1 MSRRC
6 DGSARE
12 LLAQAENTDEEA
24 GGENAREFLRYLL
37 ATGPMRAADVFRD
50 GEAHGYSKR
59 QMQRARAAI
68 GARIEKAGM
77 REGWEWSLPKMPPAP
92 EEPKIPNKII
102 WHLRHLRLDT
112 GGFVADKRA
121 LREPQTYDGQTLS
134 LVPTPLSPTR

>member
-1 MSRRC
+1 
-6 DGSARE
+6 
-12 LLAQAENTDEEA
+12 LAQAENTDEEA

-37 ATGPMRAADVFRD
+37 AIGPMRAADVFRD

-92 EEPKIPNKII
+92 EDAE
-102 WHLRHLRLDT
+102 DT
-112 GGFVADKRA
+112 EQNYLASSAPSAGYGRI
-121 LREPQTYDGQTLS
+121 RG
-134 LVPTPLSPTR
+134 